1 MMKSI
6 ASLFLLAVSVTSFT
20 APQPVA
26 TTTSSTALNMG
37 LFDAFGGKPK
47 PKEPEKIG
55 GMDVNVFGGRGKK
68 ITIREDEDN
77 AMWIEE
83 DDSGKRKKAK

>member
-6 ASLFLLAVSVTSFT
+6 ASLLLLAVSVTSFT
-20 APQPVA
+20 APQPVL

-37 LFDAFGGKPK
+37 LFDAFKPK

-55 GMDVNVFGGRGKK
+55 GMDANIFGGKGKK
-68 ITIREDEDN
+68 VTVREDEDN
-77 AMWIEE
+77 DMWIE
-83 DDSGKRKKAK
+83 DDKGGRKKAN

>member
-6 ASLFLLAVSVTSFT
+6 ASLFLLAVSVSSFT
-20 APQPVA
+20 APQPVV
-26 TTTSSTALNMG
+26 TSSTTALNMG
-37 LFDAFGGKPK
+37 LFGGKPK
-47 PKEPEKIG
+47 PKEPEKVG
-55 GMDVNVFGGRGKK
+55 GMDVSVFGGRGKK

-83 DDSGKRKKAK
+83 DDKGERKKAK